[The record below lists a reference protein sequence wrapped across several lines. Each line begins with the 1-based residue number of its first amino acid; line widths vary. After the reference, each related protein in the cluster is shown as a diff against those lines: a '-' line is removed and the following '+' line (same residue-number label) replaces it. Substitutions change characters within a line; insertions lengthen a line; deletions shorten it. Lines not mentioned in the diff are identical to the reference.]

1 MASMKRIC
9 LLATMACT
17 AMGAPRYSRTESY
30 ADQRV
35 LRCQTASLTPQTLKK
50 IGTTF
55 DLMAHTAEHVDVR
68 VDGANEAVLDA
79 LVGRGACE
87 TVVAD
92 LERLVVEFE
101 QDLNR
106 SHANANAWFDEYHT
120 YEEIVGWYED
130 IASDFESITKYV
142 PRIATS
148 FEGRSMPALHI
159 TGTAPGNKKKMWWQC
174 QIHAREWISGAVC
187 QYLVDHLVNNY
198 RVDPEITALLDTVE
212 LIVVPFVNPDGY
224 VFTWSDSR
232 LWRKNREPNPG
243 SSCVGTDL
251 NRNYADHW
259 GEGGG
264 STNPCSET
272 YEGSRAFSG
281 TEAAQTSQYFSA
293 NAPILGA
300 IDWHAYSQLMLRPW
314 GWTQADAPDERLM
327 KECGDRFR
335 DDVAKVFGT
344 RFTSQK
350 SIGLY
355 PTTGTGNDWFYGDDA
370 SSKNQ
375 GVRAYGYTV
384 ELRDTGQYGFQLP
397 ASQIIPSGQ
406 EMVPATIAWLAFCR
420 DNPLRYDAA
429 NVTRVR

>member
-1 MASMKRIC
+1 MARS
-9 LLATMACT
+9 LS
-17 AMGAPRYSRTESY
+17 G
-30 ADQRV
+30 QR
-35 LRCQTASLTPQTLKK
+35 
-50 IGTTF
+50 
-55 DLMAHTAEHVDVR
+55 
-68 VDGANEAVLDA
+68 
-79 LVGRGACE
+79 
-87 TVVAD
+87 
-92 LERLVVEFE
+92 
-101 QDLNR
+101 
-106 SHANANAWFDEYHT
+106 
-120 YEEIVGWYED
+120 
-130 IASDFESITKYV
+130 
-142 PRIATS
+142 
-148 FEGRSMPALHI
+148 
-159 TGTAPGNKKKMWWQC
+159 WQC

-335 DDVAKVFGT
+335 DDVAKARPSAAHPRLPEAPGT
-344 RFTSQK
+344 LDCRNVAC
-350 SIGLY
+350 GARRRC
-355 PTTGTGNDWFYGDDA
+355 P
-370 SSKNQ
+370 
-375 GVRAYGYTV
+375 
-384 ELRDTGQYGFQLP
+384 
-397 ASQIIPSGQ
+397 
-406 EMVPATIAWLAFCR
+406 WLANWRIACNR
-420 DNPLRYDAA
+420 W
-429 NVTRVR
+429 